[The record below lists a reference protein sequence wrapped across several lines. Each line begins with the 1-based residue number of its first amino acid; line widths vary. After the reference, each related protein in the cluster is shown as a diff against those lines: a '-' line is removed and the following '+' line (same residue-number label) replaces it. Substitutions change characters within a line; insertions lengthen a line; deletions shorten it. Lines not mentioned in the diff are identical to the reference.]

1 MHRSL
6 FLPALAV
13 LLLGAA
19 PHQDRWEHDARERV
33 QLAVSH
39 DGREGVRIERLAT
52 SGVMGEEGLRTVPVW
67 LEAGR
72 TYLIVG
78 VCDDD
83 CTDLDV
89 RVFDT
94 LGRAVA
100 SDEDAQAHPMV
111 DFTPRRSGEHA
122 VRTSMVTCRRA
133 VCRYAV
139 AVLVSEGR

>member
-1 MHRSL
+1 MLRATL
-6 FLPALAV
+6 APALAA
-13 LLLGAA
+13 LLLAAA
-19 PHQDRWEHDARERV
+19 PQQDRWNRDARDRV
-33 QLAVSH
+33 QLAASQ
-39 DGREGVRIERLAT
+39 DGREGVRLERLAV

-72 TYLIVG
+72 TYLFVG

-100 SDEDAQAHPMV
+100 SDEDPRPTPMV

-122 VRTSMVTCRRA
+122 VRASMVGCSQPA
-133 VCRYAV
+133 CRYAV
-139 AVLVSEGR
+139 AVLVGDAR